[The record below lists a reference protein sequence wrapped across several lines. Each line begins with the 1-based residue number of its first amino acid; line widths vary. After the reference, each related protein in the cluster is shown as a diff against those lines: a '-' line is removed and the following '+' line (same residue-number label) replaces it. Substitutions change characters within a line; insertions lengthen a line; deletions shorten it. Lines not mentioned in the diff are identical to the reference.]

1 MAGISKK
8 LKRSLFFPPKN
19 KRLARAITIK
29 SPTAFRKSIKKLK
42 KGGLTTTE
50 KKALVLART
59 RAKIQ
64 LKRKNLSPK
73 ERKQMREISRI
84 KLPKITRKRRK

>member
-1 MAGISKK
+1 MRIPKK
-8 LKRSLFFPPKN
+8 IKKSLFFPPKS
-19 KRLARAITIK
+19 KRFARIITIK
-29 SPTAFRKSIKKLK
+29 SPTAFKRSIKKLK
-42 KGGLTTTE
+42 KDGLTRTE

-64 LKRKNLSPK
+64 LKRKNLSAK

-84 KLPKITRKRRK
+84 KIPKITKRKKRR